1 MNGFLD
7 INSTPC
13 MLFDPIL
20 DTTPD
25 FKFTDSQL
33 PLDLDEDSPSIF
45 PFSPIGTPN
54 FPTKETVDL
63 DLEIEEFLDKG
74 GLELPDE

>member
-1 MNGFLD
+1 
-7 INSTPC
+7 

-20 DTTPD
+20 DTASD

-33 PLDLDEDSPSIF
+33 PLDLDEDSPSII